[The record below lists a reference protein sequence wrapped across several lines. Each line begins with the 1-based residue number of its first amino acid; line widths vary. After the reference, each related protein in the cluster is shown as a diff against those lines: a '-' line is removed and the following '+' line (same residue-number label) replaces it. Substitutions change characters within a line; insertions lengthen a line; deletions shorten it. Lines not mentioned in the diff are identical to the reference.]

1 MQTPRADPQSTVF
14 AHAHRTLPP
23 RPHRPSTTRLPP
35 PHCHPLPGQAAE
47 AAHEARLAEATH
59 ELEAELRASEG
70 ELRALEAALLA
81 SDAKHAEHLTK
92 QLSQQRRCM
101 LVGVGCLL
109 ARRRLVLVPPDAA
122 AAAAAYAPYA
132 AQSAATGL
140 RSEGGWADGRG
151 AL

>member
-1 MQTPRADPQSTVF
+1 
-14 AHAHRTLPP
+14 
-23 RPHRPSTTRLPP
+23 
-35 PHCHPLPGQAAE
+35 
-47 AAHEARLAEATH
+47 
-59 ELEAELRASEG
+59 
-70 ELRALEAALLA
+70 
-81 SDAKHAEHLTK
+81 
-92 QLSQQRRCM
+92 M

>member
-1 MQTPRADPQSTVF
+1 M
-14 AHAHRTLPP
+14 
-23 RPHRPSTTRLPP
+23 
-35 PHCHPLPGQAAE
+35 
-47 AAHEARLAEATH
+47 TH
-59 ELEAELRASEG
+59 ELDAELRASEG

-81 SDAKHAEHLTK
+81 SDAKHAEHLNE
-92 QLSQQRRCM
+92 QLRQQRRCM

-109 ARRRLVLVPPDAA
+109 ARRHLVLVPPDAA
-122 AAAAAYAPYA
+122 ASAAAAAYAPYA